1 MLTATDSSVAAV
13 TPATLERGAADLT
26 VSVGRWRI
34 NFKTAEVGFSIES
47 LGCSLPADVDGD
59 GKLSTADLLQI
70 IDFATGEKTPS
81 AQESVC
87 ADLNGDGK
95 INILDV
101 LFCLIRLVRGGS
113 L

>member
-34 NFKTAEVGFSIES
+34 NFKTTEVGFSIES
-47 LGCSLPADVDGD
+47 LGCSLPGDVDGD
-59 GKLSTADLLQI
+59 GTLNTADLLQI